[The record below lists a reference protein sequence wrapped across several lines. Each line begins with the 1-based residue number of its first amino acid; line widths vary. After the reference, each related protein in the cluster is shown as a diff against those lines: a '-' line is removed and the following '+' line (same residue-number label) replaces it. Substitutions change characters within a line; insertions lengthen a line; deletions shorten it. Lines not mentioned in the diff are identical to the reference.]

1 MANLWPVS
9 HSTTGPISTKHGDAH
24 LCDKQRMPSSLRRLP
39 NFSCCYGLSMPWGI
53 PIVTLIPLLLGL
65 AFILAGTLTK
75 GRSSGW
81 GSTQGIVIPTKW
93 GLELRRGERY
103 RWQGPDGVV
112 REGKGYS
119 RTWPKPD
126 GTPVTVVYD
135 PENLDR
141 FRLAA
146 DQSAGT
152 LFIILGWIAVA
163 LSAVTL
169 IVVLVAAQFVQGF

>member
-1 MANLWPVS
+1 
-9 HSTTGPISTKHGDAH
+9 
-24 LCDKQRMPSSLRRLP
+24 
-39 NFSCCYGLSMPWGI
+39 MPWGV
-53 PIVTLIPLLLGL
+53 PFVTLIPLLLGL
-65 AFILAGTLTK
+65 GFILAGTLTK
-75 GRSSGW
+75 GKSRGW
-81 GSTQGIVIPTKW
+81 GSTQGVVIPSNW

-126 GTPVTVVYD
+126 GAPVMVVYD

-146 DQSAGT
+146 DQSVGT
-152 LFIILGWIAVA
+152 LFTILGWIAVA
-163 LSAVTL
+163 LSAFIL
-169 IVVLVAAQFVQGF
+169 IILLVAAQFIQGF